1 MNFSTNFKE
10 TKNLYFYKSQQ
21 FFYHVLFICLY
32 FMVLYFYFQADDS
45 SLINEDQ
52 EIGRIRQEYL
62 KKINE
67 LDQIEDRNELLRIQT
82 ETFVLF

>member
-1 MNFSTNFKE
+1 
-10 TKNLYFYKSQQ
+10 
-21 FFYHVLFICLY
+21 
-32 FMVLYFYFQADDS
+32 MVLYFYFQADDS

-82 ETFVLF
+82 ETFVLFTYFNS